1 MHLVLDIVG
10 LVTSSVA
17 FYFILAGRGLT
28 RIKSRNRAI
37 LFLSLDITVEVIED
51 LMRGRA
57 KIMFT
62 PEGVALEAVTLALT
76 AMALYYVVSG
86 KYEAE
91 KTPFNVASWC
101 MGWVIMGEFLEL
113 IMGFI
118 LGVKS

>member
-1 MHLVLDIVG
+1 MHLAADIIG

-37 LFLSLDITVEVIED
+37 LFLSLDIAVEVIED

-62 PEGVALEAVTLALT
+62 PEGIALEAMTLALT

-86 KYEAE
+86 KYAE
-91 KTPFNVASWC
+91 EKVPFNVASWC
-101 MGWVIMGEFLEL
+101 MGWVIMGESLEF

-118 LGVKS
+118 LGPGD